1 VEWLNQKNQEEMV
14 KNSIV
19 LIAVVL
25 CAAAVSAPAKATTC
39 KQRADNCNR
48 LGGGA
53 ACYEQSRMASCA
65 SNKVYVAPS
74 GRSWEANG
82 PGKK

>member
-1 VEWLNQKNQEEMV
+1 MNGRISLKNLALFGAV
-14 KNSIV
+14 IAGSFFIV
-19 LIAVVL
+19 ALA
-25 CAAAVSAPAKATTC
+25 SATTC

-65 SNKVYVAPS
+65 ASKTYVAPS
-74 GRSWEANG
+74 GRSWEASG
-82 PGKK
+82 AGKK

>member
-1 VEWLNQKNQEEMV
+1 MKTP
-14 KNSIV
+14 
-19 LIAVVL
+19 VVL
-25 CAAAVSAPAKATTC
+25 VAIMMGCLVAISSAASATTC

-53 ACYEQSRMASCA
+53 ACYDQSRMASCA
-65 SNKVYVAPS
+65 SSKVYVAPS

-82 PGKK
+82 PDAKKK